1 MRTVR
6 APGLSWPSVA
16 ERVLTRQELNRALLA
31 RQLLLE
37 RSTAALP
44 RALERVGG
52 LQAQYAPSMYVGLWS
67 RLKGFERDAL
77 TRALERRSVV
87 QATLMRTTIHLVS
100 AADYWP
106 LALAGREW
114 WLTATKERVT
124 AREMGAAA
132 RRIQARLAD
141 GPLRR
146 KEIEELLGRD
156 RAQALGLW
164 LDLVR
169 VPPSGTWER
178 RRADLYGL
186 AETWVERPDM
196 TKAQALEHL
205 ARRYLGAFGPATAA
219 ELANWAGLKPAAL
232 APTLK
237 RLELRRFRAEDGA
250 ELLDL
255 PRAPLP
261 AADTPAPVRFLPTWD
276 ATLLVHARRSGILP
290 EEHRPKIF
298 HTKNPQSTPVFLVDG
313 EVAGTWRHEG
323 DTVQLEPFGRL
334 DAATRRELDSEAGR
348 LAAFHA

>member
-1 MRTVR
+1 M
-6 APGLSWPSVA
+6 A
-16 ERVLTRQELNRALLA
+16 ERVLYRRELNRAVLA

-37 RSTAALP
+37 RSTASLP
-44 RALERVGG
+44 RALEGVGG

-67 RLKGFERDAL
+67 RLAGFERDAL

-87 QATLMRTTIHLVS
+87 QGTLMRSTIHLVS

-106 LALAGREW
+106 LALAVRQARREH
-114 WLTATKERVT
+114 WLTVTKERVT
-124 AREMGAAA
+124 DREMSAAA
-132 RRIQARLAD
+132 RRMRARLAD

-146 KEIEELLGRD
+146 KELDELLGRD
-156 RAQALGLW
+156 RSQALGLW

-186 AETWVERPDM
+186 AETWVGSPAI
-196 TKAQALEHL
+196 TKAHALELL
-205 ARRYLGAFGPATAA
+205 ARRYLAAFGPATAA
-219 ELANWAGLKPAAL
+219 DLANWAGLKPAAL
-232 APTLK
+232 APTLR
-237 RLELRRFRAEDGA
+237 RLELRRFRAVDGA

-255 PRAPLP
+255 PRAPRP
-261 AADTPAPVRFLPTWD
+261 AAEIPAPVRFLPTWD

-298 HTKNPQSTPVFLVDG
+298 HTKNPQSVATFLVDG
-313 EVAGTWRHEG
+313 EVAGTWRCEG
-323 DTVQLEPFGRL
+323 GGVRLEPFGRL
-334 DAATRRELDSEAGR
+334 DAATRRALDAEADR

>member
-1 MRTVR
+1 M
-6 APGLSWPSVA
+6 A
-16 ERVLTRQELNRALLA
+16 ERVLSRRELNRAVLA

-67 RLKGFERDAL
+67 RLSAFERDAL

-106 LALAGREW
+106 LALAVRDSRREA
-114 WLTATKERVT
+114 WLTVTKERVT
-124 AREMGAAA
+124 AREMSAAA
-132 RRIQARLAD
+132 RRMRARLAD

-146 KEIEELLGRD
+146 QEIEELLGRD

-164 LDLVR
+164 LDIVR

-186 AETWVERPDM
+186 AETWVERPEL

-205 ARRYLGAFGPATAA
+205 IRRYLGAFGPATAA
-219 ELANWAGLKPAAL
+219 DVANWAGLKPAPL
-232 APTLK
+232 APTLM

-250 ELLDL
+250 QLLDL

-261 AADTPAPVRFLPTWD
+261 TADTPAPVRFLPTWD

-323 DTVQLEPFGRL
+323 GTVRLEPFGRL
-334 DAATRRELDSEAGR
+334 DAATRRELDSEAER